1 VAIQTSSATLTQDL
15 VTTATVETSS
25 YKSDSKPSK
34 DEMSNDWCFD
44 GWRIYN
50 VVGFV
55 KGHDDLRVL
64 GAGLRA
70 PQAFI
75 ADP

>member
-1 VAIQTSSATLTQDL
+1 MRQA
-15 VTTATVETSS
+15 
-25 YKSDSKPSK
+25 PF
-34 DEMSNDWCFD
+34 NRW
-44 GWRIYN
+44 WRIYN